1 LILGAAGR
9 DFHNF
14 NVRYRGDESC
24 EVVAFTATQI
34 PGIEGRLY
42 PPELSGPFH
51 PEGIPIYQEDGVE
64 ELIAKF
70 EVDEVVFS
78 YSDLSHNAVMHLGS
92 RALAAGADYTLL
104 GPQSTMLEAE
114 VPVVA
119 VAAVR
124 TGSGKSQT
132 TRAVVRILKGAS
144 RRVVV
149 VRHPM
154 PYGNLVEQSA
164 QRFETY
170 DDLLAADCT
179 IEEREEF
186 EPHLALG
193 SIVYAGID
201 YAEILSRAEKEA
213 DVVVWDGGNNDLP
226 FFRPD
231 VHITV
236 ADPLRVGHETT
247 YHPGEANL
255 RMADVVVINKVDS
268 ARPEDV
274 VALEATVAAVNPTAS
289 VCKATSPI
297 TIEGGESLKG
307 KKVLAVEDGPTLT
320 HGEMTY
326 GAGVVAARRAGAAE
340 LVDPRPWATGTI
352 RETFNIYPAIGKLLP
367 AMGYSDRQRRDLAE
381 TINSSDADV
390 VVIATPIDLRRIC
403 DITKPAVKVSYELGE
418 AGEPTLQAQLLQRL
432 GIHT

>member
-1 LILGAAGR
+1 MTAHRDRRRRILILGAAGR

-193 SIVYAGID
+193 SIV
-201 YAEILSRAEKEA
+201 
-213 DVVVWDGGNNDLP
+213 
-226 FFRPD
+226 
-231 VHITV
+231 
-236 ADPLRVGHETT
+236 
-247 YHPGEANL
+247 
-255 RMADVVVINKVDS
+255 
-268 ARPEDV
+268 
-274 VALEATVAAVNPTAS
+274 
-289 VCKATSPI
+289 
-297 TIEGGESLKG
+297 
-307 KKVLAVEDGPTLT
+307 
-320 HGEMTY
+320 
-326 GAGVVAARRAGAAE
+326 
-340 LVDPRPWATGTI
+340 
-352 RETFNIYPAIGKLLP
+352 
-367 AMGYSDRQRRDLAE
+367 
-381 TINSSDADV
+381 
-390 VVIATPIDLRRIC
+390 
-403 DITKPAVKVSYELGE
+403 
-418 AGEPTLQAQLLQRL
+418 
-432 GIHT
+432 

>member
-274 VALEATVAAVNPTAS
+274 VALEATVAPVNPTAS

-390 VVIATPIDLRRIC
+390 VVIATPIDLRKIC

>member
-381 TINSSDADV
+381 TNNSSDADV
-390 VVIATPIDLRRIC
+390 VVIATPIDLRKIC